1 MPKAEKKR
9 PLRTISILLAGLC
22 LPTTASADASGAS
35 MGYVIGVQPVAPGG
49 LFFRQTGSRSTKPSC
64 ATIDRWVINVS
75 TPDGQTMAATLLM
88 AYSLHKR
95 ISITGTGTCT
105 TWGDT
110 ETVLYFNVED

>member
-1 MPKAEKKR
+1 MRKTENKR
-9 PLRTISILLAGLC
+9 PLRAISILLAGLC

-35 MGYVIGVQPVAPGG
+35 MGYIIGVQPAAPGG
-49 LFFRQTGSRSTKPSC
+49 LFFRQTGSRSTRPSC

-75 TPDGQTMAATLLM
+75 TPEGQTMAATLLT

-95 ISITGTGTCT
+95 ISVTGTGGCA

-110 ETVLYFNVED
+110 ETVLYFAVED